1 MPAARQSRF
10 RGICWHFTWT
20 FVRVI
25 EMATHRVLHEPAYVL
40 HRYDWSESSL
50 ILEVFTRHHG
60 RIALVA
66 KGAKR
71 PSSNFRPVLLPLQ
84 PLQLTYGG
92 DAEIRTLKGAE
103 WMGGHVMP
111 TGEALMSG
119 YYLNE
124 LLLRLLARDDAH
136 APLFD
141 MYASV
146 VQVLAGDHGAA
157 QGATQAAALRAFELL
172 LLKEVGFLPALDLQ
186 TLTLEPLRPDA
197 RYRLVPEAGLRE
209 ATPDEAAALAGA
221 DWQALQTVLDSRA
234 PFAATLRAIAM
245 LNAGIGGA
253 LRTQLR
259 VLLNHHCGVTTL
271 RTRQLM
277 RDLQG
282 L

>member
-1 MPAARQSRF
+1 
-10 RGICWHFTWT
+10 
-20 FVRVI
+20 
-25 EMATHRVLHEPAYVL
+25 LHEPAYVL

-50 ILEVFTRHHG
+50 ILEVFTRHYG

-84 PLQLTYGG
+84 PLQLSYGG

-111 TGEALMSG
+111 TGEALLAG

-136 APLFD
+136 SSLFD
-141 MYASV
+141 VYAGV
-146 VQVLAGDHGAA
+146 VQVLAGDHGDA
-157 QGATQAAALRAFELL
+157 QSVTQAAALRAFELL

-186 TLTLEPLRPDA
+186 TLTLEPLQLNV

-209 ATPDEAAALAGA
+209 AATDEATALTGA
-221 DWQALQTVLDSRA
+221 DWQALQAVLDSQTS
-234 PFAATLRAIAM
+234 FAATLRAVAM
-245 LNAGIGGA
+245 LNAGAGGA

-259 VLLNHHCGVTTL
+259 VLLNYHCGVTTL